1 MNMHVTQSK
10 GSTHKRCRTG
20 GPETSRAAAEASQ
33 EVAENHWLVITE
45 TLWRRRNHIEPWMTV
60 EQIAERTELTPHQIG
75 RRVNELVRQGIIE
88 IAGVAPLE
96 SGRLGRTYM
105 LTKLGQLEVQR

>member
-1 MNMHVTQSK
+1 MHVTQSQ

-20 GPETSRAAAEASQ
+20 GPATSRAAAEASH

-45 TLWRRRNHIEPWMTV
+45 TLWRRRNHVAPWMTV
-60 EQIAERTELTPHQIG
+60 EQIAERTALTPHQIG

-105 LTKLGQLEVQR
+105 LTKLGQQEVQR